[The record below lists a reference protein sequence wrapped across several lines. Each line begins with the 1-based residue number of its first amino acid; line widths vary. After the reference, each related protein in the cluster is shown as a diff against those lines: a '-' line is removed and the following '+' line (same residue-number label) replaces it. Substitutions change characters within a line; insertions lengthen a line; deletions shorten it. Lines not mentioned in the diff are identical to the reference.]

1 MFLIICENKFYVL
14 QMLVLKIYGLQSET
28 IAKMIVV
35 MFCVIGN
42 FLCYTIGFRNVVF
55 LNGCYDGAKLEK

>member
-1 MFLIICENKFYVL
+1 
-14 QMLVLKIYGLQSET
+14 MLVLKIYGLQSET

-42 FLCYTIGFRNVVF
+42 FLCYAIGFRNAVF